1 MAQTVADLDF
11 DPIALLEQELGSND
25 RSARLRAVKGL
36 PALATACGVEVTRT
50 KILSILAEHVR
61 QEEEDEVQY
70 RIAMLLGDF
79 SALLG
84 GDQHGALLFDLLQS
98 LARIEETMVRAKA
111 VASLSSVFA
120 SVDVSSG
127 GAEVGASAVKI
138 VSGMAD
144 PGADAT
150 GFGAKV
156 SAASVC
162 AAAAALLE
170 RCGVD
175 EAVKK
180 ELRDVYA
187 RICADDAPIVRRAAA
202 HELAAMCE
210 AVAGAEAFDGDLS
223 ATAMKLIG
231 DEHDAV
237 RLIAVEQLG
246 RVLGSERC
254 AAAAAKW

>member
-1 MAQTVADLDF
+1 
-11 DPIALLEQELGSND
+11 
-25 RSARLRAVKGL
+25 
-36 PALATACGVEVTRT
+36 
-50 KILSILAEHVR
+50 
-61 QEEEDEVQY
+61 
-70 RIAMLLGDF
+70 
-79 SALLG
+79 
-84 GDQHGALLFDLLQS
+84 
-98 LARIEETMVRAKA
+98 MVRAKA

-254 AAAAAKW
+254 AAAAAKWASGARARLADDARAAAADAWLDAAAVDLASGVDALTSRVAVAAT